1 MTAHDD
7 EGSNTAPARY
17 RVRLP
22 GFVSD
27 EDLGL
32 GDALTRATSSFGMRP
47 CGGCRRRAATLN
59 RWVTFA
65 GWSRPR

>member
-1 MTAHDD
+1 MTAHANRRP
-7 EGSNTAPARY
+7 EASPARY

-27 EDLGL
+27 QGIGL
-32 GDALTRATSSFGMRP
+32 GDALKRMTSTFGIRP

-59 RWVTFA
+59 RWVRFD
-65 GWSRPR
+65 GRPR

>member
-1 MTAHDD
+1 MTAQND
-7 EGSNTAPARY
+7 EDSAGGPAPY

-32 GDALTRATSSFGMRP
+32 GDALTRVTSSFGMRP
-47 CGGCRRRAATLN
+47 CGNCRRRAATLN